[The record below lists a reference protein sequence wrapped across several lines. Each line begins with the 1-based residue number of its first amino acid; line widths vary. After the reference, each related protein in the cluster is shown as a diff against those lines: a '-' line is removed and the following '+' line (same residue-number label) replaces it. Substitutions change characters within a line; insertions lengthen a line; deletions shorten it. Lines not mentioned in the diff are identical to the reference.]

1 MKETFFSQFRRSEA
15 CGSDEKRKKLSQT
28 QTNKRVWSP
37 KPTKTQHRIWERNKT
52 ETQLNLQQYECKDV
66 LELCLGGNEH

>member
-15 CGSDEKRKKLSQT
+15 CGSDEKRQKLSQT

-37 KPTKTQHRIWERNKT
+37 KPSKTQHHIWEGNKT
-52 ETQLNLQQYECKDV
+52 QLTSTQSETV
-66 LELCLGGNEH
+66 